1 MSEAKIFKKWVG
13 FGILGLF
20 LLAGIYAL
28 IIYQSRFQNQ
38 QNWSSI
44 NAGFTD
50 FTVDT
55 QGKAWGLSD
64 KGITFLDTT
73 GQFEWIALDN
83 KLIERNPLSL
93 AVDSKGRFWVGTYGS
108 SIGIRELNGEW
119 KIFDTKEPTIYDIVV
134 DEQDR
139 AWIQLNYY
147 GTGGFGAIDPANEI
161 GATQPSSNYGLN
173 KVVISIA
180 TDQQGRVWCITGDGQ
195 LMLYGDNGKWLQQ
208 ATLPENPSTGTAL
221 AIDKQG
227 LAWVSSTGKV
237 FHLSPDNQWTTHTL
251 SKMTDINVLMID
263 HQGRVW
269 AGGAGGVFVFDAP
282 VGWIDYDSKNSGLTD
297 DYIQHLAVDGKNK
310 VWIATMTGLNQFDAG
325 TALSPAARTQ
335 NRDSSKKINILKGS
349 LPSIAVGIV
358 LIVILGITFTA
369 PQAFGIIKNT
379 LHSHWQKIKISSDLL
394 IFAFVIPLITPFM
407 IWLVNND
414 NFNEFVWGTFGEL
427 GAYIS
432 ILCII
437 PFCIITIFIIGIVTS
452 IKIIVKNTIK
462 WLGYLAIAF
471 NVLIL
476 LYAFKF
482 FGA

>member
-1 MSEAKIFKKWVG
+1 MADKNNSLIERTSETKTFKKWLG
-13 FGILGLF
+13 FGILGFF
-20 LLAGIYAL
+20 LLAGIYAIL
-28 IIYQSRFQNQ
+28 IRQSQSQNQ
-38 QNWSSI
+38 QSWSSI
-44 NAGFTD
+44 NVGFTD
-50 FTVDT
+50 FTVDP
-55 QGKAWGLSD
+55 QGKAWGLYDSTSAGKIN
-64 KGITFLDTT
+64 KGITSLDTM

-83 KLIERNPLSL
+83 KLIERGPLSL
-93 AVDSKGRFWVGTYGS
+93 AVDSKGRFWVGTYGA

-119 KIFDTKEPTIYDIVV
+119 TIFDTKNPTIYNIVV
-134 DEQDR
+134 DGQDR
-139 AWIQLNYY
+139 AWIQLGYY
-147 GTGGFGAIDPANEI
+147 GTDGFGVIDPASEA

-208 ATLPENPSTGTAL
+208 VTLPENPSTGTAL

-227 LAWVSSTGKV
+227 LAWVSSRGKV
-237 FHLSPDNQWTTHTL
+237 YHLSPDNQWTTHTL
-251 SKMTDINVLMID
+251 SKMTDIKMLMID

-369 PQAFGIIKNT
+369 PQ
-379 LHSHWQKIKISSDLL
+379 
-394 IFAFVIPLITPFM
+394 
-407 IWLVNND
+407 
-414 NFNEFVWGTFGEL
+414 
-427 GAYIS
+427 
-432 ILCII
+432 
-437 PFCIITIFIIGIVTS
+437 
-452 IKIIVKNTIK
+452 VKSRWRTAAK
-462 WLGYLAIAF
+462 
-471 NVLIL
+471 
-476 LYAFKF
+476 
-482 FGA
+482 